1 MGARQ
6 IHILVVD
13 DLPDMAESTAEL
25 LTLWGYDARA
35 CASGA
40 KALACA
46 HLRPPDAVVLDL
58 LMPQMDGFQFT
69 EAFRALPGCNAV
81 PLVAVSG
88 YWSAAYEARAREA
101 GIVHYLIK
109 PVYPTLLR
117 AVLRAVT
124 CARTDPVAPKTRKRP
139 GVERFTAVAAL

>member
-1 MGARQ
+1 MGAQR
-6 IHILVVD
+6 IHVLVVD
-13 DLPDMAESTAEL
+13 DLTDAAESAAEML
-25 LTLWGYDARA
+25 ILWGFDVIA
-35 CASGA
+35 CDSGA

-46 HLRPPDAVVLDL
+46 RLRPPDAVVLDL
-58 LMPQMDGFQFT
+58 LMPQMDGFQFA
-69 EAFRALPGCNAV
+69 EACRTLPGCNAV

-124 CARTDPVAPKTRKRP
+124 CARTDPAAPKTRKRP